1 MLGQPWE
8 GFGMEVHMSAEV
20 LQGLERARKAALKR
34 SSRLRVVAE
43 DQAFPV
49 LRSWDGGFAL
59 SSDAPHLRG
68 TVEFCD
74 GANLLHECLIVC
86 SAQDGREMV
95 YEYKR
100 MTKAT
105 SGRILDFEQA
115 DGAPIALLAR

>member
-1 MLGQPWE
+1 MD
-8 GFGMEVHMSAEV
+8 VHMSEEV
-20 LQGLERARKAALKR
+20 LAGLHNAKAKAIQQSK
-34 SSRLRVVAE
+34 RLRVVAE
-43 DQAFPV
+43 DQVYSV

-74 GANLLHECLIVC
+74 GTKLLHECLIVC
-86 SAQDGREMV
+86 SAEDGPEMV

-105 SGRILDFEQA
+105 EGRILDFVQA
-115 DGAPIALLAR
+115 EDAPVALLSR

>member
-1 MLGQPWE
+1 
-8 GFGMEVHMSAEV
+8 MEIHMSAEV
-20 LQGLERARKAALKR
+20 LDGLERARKAAVKR

-43 DQAFPV
+43 DQVFAV
-49 LRSWDGGFAL
+49 SRSWDGGFAL

-74 GANLLHECLIVC
+74 GSKLLYECLIVC
-86 SAQDGREMV
+86 SALEGREMV

-105 SGRILDFEQA
+105 EGRILDFVQA
-115 DGAPIALLAR
+115 DDAPVALLTK